1 MATEK
6 FPTDLQEKEQS
17 CASGHVLVGGRGA
30 GKGPGW
36 LWLGRGPNGV
46 CSGGRGHQQGE
57 LYSVRSRLVPSVH
70 VTLLIKGPVSAD
82 EMGTAAGDCFLCPP
96 LPLMA
101 TQPWAYSPASVRRQH
116 PSTILSS
123 SFRNFSCSLLP
134 SIIWLRVLGAKDS
147 TRSLCSCDQ
156 PHHLCSS
163 PMRLVG
169 KGMELLVD
177 KELSCVQKSPLRQ
190 TQLVAT
196 LPHFPVSTIPSPTT
210 VLHLPCNRDSL
221 RLPDICHWGFTLR
234 LQSCSDSWIKQLLII
249 VYMQRYL

>member
-6 FPTDLQEKEQS
+6 FPTDLQENEQS
-17 CASGHVLVGGRGA
+17 CALGHVLGGGRGA

-46 CSGGRGHQQGE
+46 CSGGRGRQQGE
-57 LYSVRSRLVPSVH
+57 LDSVRSRLVPSVH
-70 VTLLIKGPVSAD
+70 VTVLIKGPMSSD
-82 EMGTAAGDCFLCPP
+82 ETGTVAGDCFLCPP

-101 TQPWAYSPASVRRQH
+101 TQPWAYSPASVPRQH

-123 SFRNFSCSLLP
+123 SPPNFSCSLLP
-134 SIIWLRVLGAKDS
+134 SGIWLRVLGARDS
-147 TRSLCSCDQ
+147 SCDQ

-163 PMRLVG
+163 PMRLGG
-169 KGMELLVD
+169 KGMELLGLAEAEGQRALLRA
-177 KELSCVQKSPLRQ
+177 KNPLKQ
-190 TQLVAT
+190 TQLVPT

-221 RLPDICHWGFTLR
+221 RLPDICHEVLP
-234 LQSCSDSWIKQLLII
+234 
-249 VYMQRYL
+249 

>member
-17 CASGHVLVGGRGA
+17 CALGHVLVGGWGA

-36 LWLGRGPNGV
+36 LWLGRGLNGV

-57 LYSVRSRLVPSVH
+57 VYSIRSRLVPSVH
-70 VTLLIKGPVSAD
+70 MTLLIKGPVSAD
-82 EMGTAAGDCFLCPP
+82 ETGTVAGDCFLCPP

-101 TQPWAYSPASVRRQH
+101 TQPWAYSPASVPRQH

-123 SFRNFSCSLLP
+123 SFPNFSCSLPP
-134 SIIWLRVLGAKDS
+134 SVIWLRALGARDS

-163 PMRLVG
+163 LMRLVG

-177 KELSCVQKSPLRQ
+177 KEHSCMQKTPLRQ
-190 TQLVAT
+190 TQLVPT
-196 LPHFPVSTIPSPTT
+196 LPISQSAQSP
-210 VLHLPCNRDSL
+210 LP
-221 RLPDICHWGFTLR
+221 P
-234 LQSCSDSWIKQLLII
+234 QSCIFPATGIL
-249 VYMQRYL
+249 